1 MAGKSLE
8 AAPMRIVGNKEEIM
22 KTLIALALALG
33 SAMAMA
39 HSGGTDKNGC
49 HTDHK
54 TGTYHCH

>member
-1 MAGKSLE
+1 
-8 AAPMRIVGNKEEIM
+8 M
-22 KTLIALALALG
+22 KFLIATILTL
-33 SAMAMA
+33 SATFAFA